1 MPWAHVVEN
10 VHGPL
15 YAVLLHFWGGLAG
28 DSEWAMRLP
37 SALLGV
43 ATVPALAWM
52 SGRWLGRETV
62 VPAAWLAAGSPFLVW
77 YSQEA
82 RNYALL
88 FFCVTLSAGAM
99 LGLRRRLSTT
109 GVAGF
114 LAVAGAGIL
123 SNLSFLL
130 ILPLHLWW
138 WLTAPERRA
147 RRAVTL
153 GVALLVMLAVMIP
166 WFPRLAHVWAWDRL
180 HPTGPVSTESL
191 RGGPSISLAAYPFTF
206 HAFAV
211 GYTLGPSIREM
222 RTAGAAKSLAR
233 HLPELAWTGALFL
246 ILGVL
251 AIRGA
256 VRRKAVTATLLA
268 LLVPTLV
275 VSYGALQNFKVYHPR
290 YVAVSFP
297 FLIALLAA
305 GFADL
310 RPRVRS
316 ILAGAL
322 ALTWLVSLQHHFFVP
337 GYGKEDMR
345 TAAAWMQARVR
356 PGDRILAAGAD
367 DVIIYYYRG
376 PLKIGR
382 FWLGWAAT
390 PGKMAARL
398 DEARRGADAVWIV
411 WSRGEDLDPEG
422 RFLGYL
428 RTAFPAADHLSTE
441 GVEVWR
447 LPGTTG
453 ER

>member
-37 SALLGV
+37 SALFGV

-88 FFCVTLSAGAM
+88 LLCATLSVGVM
-99 LGLRRRLSTT
+99 LGLRRRL
-109 GVAGF
+109 GGRMVAGF
-114 LAVAGAGIL
+114 LAVSAAGIL

-130 ILPLHLWW
+130 LVPLHLWW
-138 WLTAPERRA
+138 WLTAPEHRT
-147 RRAVTL
+147 RRAVIL
-153 GVALLVMLAVMIP
+153 GLAVLAMLVALVP
-166 WFPRLAHVWAWDRL
+166 WFPRLTRAWDWNRL
-180 HPTGPVSTESL
+180 HPTGPVSTEAL
-191 RGGPSISLAAYPFTF
+191 RGGPAISLASYPFTF

-211 GYTLGPSIREM
+211 GYTLGPSLREM
-222 RTAGAAKSLAR
+222 RVTGAVRAVAR

-246 ILGVL
+246 VLGVL
-251 AIRGA
+251 AIRA
-256 VRRKAVTATLLA
+256 AIRRKAVTATLLA
-268 LLVPTLV
+268 LLVPALI
-275 VSYGALQNFKVYHPR
+275 VSYGALQNFKTYHPR

-297 FLIALLAA
+297 FLVALLGA
-305 GFADL
+305 GLADL
-310 RPRVRS
+310 RPRARAV
-316 ILAGAL
+316 LAGAL
-322 ALTWLVSLQHHFFVP
+322 AFTWLVSLQHHYFVP
-337 GYGKEDMR
+337 AYGREDMR
-345 TAAAWMQARVR
+345 TAATWMKARLR

-382 FWLGWAAT
+382 FWLGWAAN

-398 DEARRGADAVWIV
+398 EEARRGADAVWIV

-428 RTAFPAADHLSTE
+428 RTAFPAADHFSTE
-441 GVEVWR
+441 GVEIWR

-453 ER
+453 EP